1 MTPGAWVLMLRH
13 GHIRVRHNGEYTLS
27 SSSSV
32 LNQYTAHLLLLC
44 SGIIMLLSYAIVDFY
59 LFNDGVVD
67 MQI

>member
-13 GHIRVRHNGEYTLS
+13 GHIRVRHNGEYTL
-27 SSSSV
+27 SSSV